1 MEMQWNSTPWDYLR
15 CNVRQVQNQEQTLEV
30 RISDG
35 MPDIGR
41 VICAW
46 GQPILRSKEWRND
59 GMSITGGVSV
69 WVLYAPEDGSG
80 LQSVEAWLPFQGKW
94 SFQESH
100 REGVI
105 RADCLLRSVDA
116 RTLSARK
123 LMVRANV
130 GMLGCAMEPDQVEV
144 FGPGEL
150 PEQVFG
156 LQKTYPVT
164 MNVEAGEKL
173 LNLEDTFTPSMPA
186 SKILACQIRPV
197 LTEQTAAGGRVVFRG
212 TVYAQVLCLD
222 AAGEVMQHTFE
233 LPFAQFGDLEGEYD
247 KDATAT
253 ISMAVSNLETELT
266 ENGIHV
272 KCGLIAQYMIRR
284 QRLLQVMEDVY
295 SPMRKITPKFCQL
308 ILPTVLDSRSEYLEP
323 SERMPTGQGEALAD
337 LFLPDHPTV
346 YREGERVM
354 LELPGMFGMLYRDG
368 DGALQWK
375 QEPWSDSIHFPVAP
389 SGKPE
394 VLLTQTK
401 PAVAS
406 PLAEGTALASQL
418 RLDITTN
425 GDLQIPM
432 VCGMEVG
439 EQLQPDP
446 ARPSLLLQRMGEKT
460 LWEVAKAAGSTVEA
474 IWQAN
479 NLQEDPMP
487 GQMLL
492 IPVL

>member
-1 MEMQWNSTPWDYLR
+1 MEMQWNSTPWQYLKT
-15 CNVRQVQNQEQTLEV
+15 NVRQVQNQEQTLEV

-46 GQPILRSKEWRND
+46 GQPILRSKEWRSD
-59 GMSITGGVSV
+59 GMSLTGGVMV
-69 WVLYAPEDGSG
+69 WVLYAPEDGAG
-80 LQSVEAWLPFQGKW
+80 MQIVEAWLPFQGKW
-94 SFQESH
+94 NFQDSR

-105 RADCLLRSVDA
+105 HADCLLRSVDA

-130 GMLGCAMEPDQVEV
+130 GMLACAMESEQAEV
-144 FGPGEL
+144 YAPEEL

-156 LQKTYPVT
+156 LQKSYPVT
-164 MNVEAGEKL
+164 MTVEAGEKL
-173 LNLEDTFTPSMPA
+173 LNLEDTFSPPMPVEKLL
-186 SKILACQIRPV
+186 SCQLRPV
-197 LTEQTAAGGRVVFRG
+197 LTEQTAAGNRVVFRG
-212 TVYAQVLCLD
+212 SVYVDALCMD
-222 AAGEVMQHTFE
+222 AAGQVAIHTFE

-247 KDATAT
+247 KDATACV
-253 ISMAVSNLETELT
+253 SMAVSNLEAELR
-266 ENGIHV
+266 ENGIYI

-295 SPMRKITPKFCQL
+295 SPLRKITPKFRQL
-308 ILPTVLDSRSEYLEP
+308 SLPVVLDSRSELVDASEQMDVP
-323 SERMPTGQGEALAD
+323 SGKALAG

-346 YREGERVM
+346 YREGQRVM
-354 LELPGMFGMLYRDG
+354 VEMPGSFGMLYQDG
-368 DGALQWK
+368 DGALQYK
-375 QEPWSDSIHFPVAP
+375 QEPWCDSIHFPVGA

-394 VLLTQTK
+394 VALRQIQQ
-401 PAVAS
+401 AS
-406 PLAEGTALASQL
+406 FRGQGDATEANCQL
-418 RLDITTN
+418 RLEITTN
-425 GDLQIPM
+425 GELQLPM

-439 EQLQPDP
+439 EMIQPDP
-446 ARPSLLLQRMGEKT
+446 GKPSLLLQRMAEQS

-479 NLQEDPMP
+479 DLQQEPMP
-487 GQMLL
+487 GQMLV

>member
-1 MEMQWNSTPWDYLR
+1 MEMQWNSTSWEYLK

-59 GMSITGGVSV
+59 SMSVSGGVSV

-80 LQSVEAWLPFQGKW
+80 LQSVQAWLPFQGKW
-94 SFQESH
+94 SLQDSH
-100 REGVI
+100 REGII

-144 FGPGEL
+144 YVPGEM
-150 PEQVFG
+150 PPQVYG

-164 MNVEAGEKL
+164 IDAEAGEKL
-173 LNLEDTFTPSMPA
+173 LNLEENFTVPVE
-186 SKILACQIRPV
+186 KILACHLRPV
-197 LTEQTAAGGRVVFRG
+197 LMEQTAAGGRVIFRG
-212 TVYAQVLCLD
+212 MAYVEMLCQDL
-222 AAGEVMQHTFE
+222 AGELVHHTFE
-233 LPFAQFGDLEGEYD
+233 IPFAQFGDLEGEYD

-253 ISMAVSNLETELT
+253 ITMAVSNFEPELT
-266 ENGIHV
+266 ETGIHI

-284 QRLLQVMEDVY
+284 QRLLQVMEDAY
-295 SPMRKITPKFCQL
+295 SPLRKVTPKFCQL
-308 ILPTVLDSRSEYLEP
+308 SLPTVLDHRSESYEA
-323 SERMPTGQGEALAD
+323 SERMPLMDGSVMGC
-337 LFLPDHPTV
+337 LFLPDHPAI
-346 YREGERVM
+346 YREGDRVM
-354 LELPGMFGMLYRDG
+354 VEMPGAFGMLYRDEEG
-368 DGALQWK
+368 LIQWK
-375 QEPWSDSIHFPVAP
+375 MEPWSDSVHFPVGAG
-389 SGKPE
+389 GKAE
-394 VLLTQTK
+394 VNLCQTQ
-401 PAVAS
+401 PAIARS
-406 PLAEGTALASQL
+406 SADAMHITSQL
-418 RLDITTN
+418 RLDITTHAE
-425 GDLQIPM
+425 LQLPM
-432 VCGMEVG
+432 VCGLEVG
-439 EQLQPDP
+439 EQIQPDP
-446 ARPSLLLQRMGEKT
+446 ARPSLLLQRMGERS

-479 NLQEDPMP
+479 DLREEPLP